1 MAKEQVISMTN
12 KNYQIG
18 RRFEYRVQNYFRKYG
33 YYVIRSYASKGLLDL
48 IAIPPNTASSSSEKT
63 VWRNKQ
69 TKPVGVQCKK
79 TKDGKG
85 YVSREERK
93 SLIENEK
100 KWRMT
105 ILIAWSDKKRRLKFR
120 TVKGKAFSKQ
130 VLEWW
135 KPKPEPPI
143 DWKKAQQELIK
154 VGENLQ

>member
-1 MAKEQVISMTN
+1 MMAKEQVISMTN

-18 RRFEYRVQNYFRKYG
+18 RRFEYRVQNYFRKFG
-33 YYVIRSYASKGLLDL
+33 YYVVRSYASKGLLDL
-48 IAIPPNTASSSSEKT
+48 IAIPPNTLGWTGSVRRQKKT
-63 VWRNKQ
+63 
-69 TKPVGVQCKK
+69 VGVQCKK

-85 YVSREERK
+85 YVSREEMK
-93 SLIENEK
+93 SLIENED
-100 KWRMT
+100 KWEMT
-105 ILIAWSDKKRRLKFR
+105 ILIALSDKKRRLKFR

>member
-18 RRFEYRVQNYFRKYG
+18 RRFEYRVQNYFRKFG
-33 YYVIRSYASKGLLDL
+33 YYVVRSYASKGLLDL
-48 IAIPPNTASSSSEKT
+48 IAIPPNTLGWTGSVRRQKKT
-63 VWRNKQ
+63 
-69 TKPVGVQCKK
+69 VGVQCKK

-85 YVSREERK
+85 YVSREEMK
-93 SLIENEK
+93 SLIENED
-100 KWRMT
+100 KWEMT

>member
-1 MAKEQVISMTN
+1 MMAKEQVISMTN

-18 RRFEYRVQNYFRKYG
+18 RRFEYRVQNYFRKFG
-33 YYVIRSYASKGLLDL
+33 YYVVRSYASKGLLDL
-48 IAIPPNTASSSSEKT
+48 IAIPPNTLGWTGSVRRQKKA
-63 VWRNKQ
+63 
-69 TKPVGVQCKK
+69 VGVQCKK

-85 YVSREERK
+85 YVSREEMK
-93 SLIENEK
+93 SLIENED
-100 KWRMT
+100 KWEMT

>member
-1 MAKEQVISMTN
+1 MMAKEQVISMTN

-18 RRFEYRVQNYFRKYG
+18 RRFEYRVQNYFRKFG
-33 YYVIRSYASKGLLDL
+33 YYVVRSYASKGLLDL
-48 IAIPPNTASSSSEKT
+48 IAIPPNTLGWTGSVRRQKKT
-63 VWRNKQ
+63 
-69 TKPVGVQCKK
+69 VGVQCKK

-85 YVSREERK
+85 YVSREEMK
-93 SLIENEK
+93 SLIENED
-100 KWRMT
+100 KWEMT

-143 DWKKAQQELIK
+143 DWKKAQRELIEK
-154 VGENLQ
+154 GENLQ

>member
-1 MAKEQVISMTN
+1 MMAKEQVISMTN

-18 RRFEYRVQNYFRKYG
+18 RRFEYRVQNYFRKFG
-33 YYVIRSYASKGLLDL
+33 YYVVRSYASKRLLDL
-48 IAIPPNTASSSSEKT
+48 IAIPPDSLSWTGSVRRQKKT
-63 VWRNKQ
+63 
-69 TKPVGVQCKK
+69 VGVQCKK

-85 YVSREERK
+85 YVSREEMK
-93 SLIENEK
+93 SLIENED
-100 KWRMT
+100 KWEMT

>member
-1 MAKEQVISMTN
+1 MMVKEQVISMTN

-18 RRFEYRVQNYFRKYG
+18 RRFEYRVQNYFRKFG
-33 YYVIRSYASKGLLDL
+33 YYVVRSYASKGLLDL
-48 IAIPPNTASSSSEKT
+48 IAIPPNTLGWTGSVRRQKKT
-63 VWRNKQ
+63 
-69 TKPVGVQCKK
+69 VGVQCKK

-85 YVSREERK
+85 YVSREEMK
-93 SLIENEK
+93 SLIENED
-100 KWRMT
+100 KWEMT

>member
-18 RRFEYRVQNYFRKYG
+18 RRFEYRVQKYFRKYG

-48 IAIPPNTASSSSEKT
+48 IAIPPTTASSGNVSQWT
-63 VWRNKQ
+63 RQ

>member
-48 IAIPPNTASSSSEKT
+48 IAIPPNTASSGNVSQWT
-63 VWRNKQ
+63 RQ

>member
-1 MAKEQVISMTN
+1 MAS
-12 KNYQIG
+12 KNYEIG

-48 IAIPPNTASSSSEKT
+48 IAIPPNTLGWTGSVRRQKKT
-63 VWRNKQ
+63 
-69 TKPVGVQCKK
+69 VGVQCKK

-85 YVSREERK
+85 YVSREEMK
-93 SLIENEK
+93 SLIENED
-100 KWRMT
+100 KWEMT

-143 DWKKAQQELIK
+143 DWKKAQRELIEK
-154 VGENLQ
+154 GENLQ

>member
-1 MAKEQVISMTN
+1 MMAKEQVISMTN

-18 RRFEYRVQNYFRKYG
+18 RRFEYRVQNYFRKFG
-33 YYVIRSYASKGLLDL
+33 YYVVRSYASKGLLDL
-48 IAIPPNTASSSSEKT
+48 IAIPPNTLGWTGSVRRQKKT
-63 VWRNKQ
+63 
-69 TKPVGVQCKK
+69 VGVQCKK

-85 YVSREERK
+85 YVSREEMK
-93 SLIENEK
+93 SLIENED
-100 KWRMT
+100 KWEMT

>member
-18 RRFEYRVQNYFRKYG
+18 RRFEYRVQNYFRKFG
-33 YYVIRSYASKGLLDL
+33 YYVVRSYASKGLLDL
-48 IAIPPNTASSSSEKT
+48 IAIPPNTLGWTGSVRRQKKT
-63 VWRNKQ
+63 
-69 TKPVGVQCKK
+69 VGVQCKK

-85 YVSREERK
+85 YVSREEMK
-93 SLIENEK
+93 SLIENED
-100 KWRMT
+100 KWEMT

-143 DWKKAQQELIK
+143 DWKKAQRELIEK
-154 VGENLQ
+154 GENLQ